1 MKVVLPEKYRP
12 KRTTNN
18 KHSENSFCVVSRA
31 ASALR
36 LDFIS
41 AVLTQM
47 GSSKLRAQ
55 YLSSPRLEATK
66 SACTL
71 LTRDTEQQLSNGKG
85 RRSPAELMD
94 VLRLLQFCSWDSGFA
109 EGAGMITADKPNKGV
124 EDEGWSEVTGAGAP
138 EGEVK
143 VYFEDSTCVEHD
155 GFSDHWASTCFPDAQ
170 TRLQVT
176 A

>member
-12 KRTTNN
+12 KRTTKNE
-18 KHSENSFCVVSRA
+18 HSENSFCVCFHGSKCFKI
-31 ASALR
+31 R
-36 LDFIS
+36 LYIRSFNRNGFFKIKG
-41 AVLTQM
+41 TIRE
-47 GSSKLRAQ
+47 LRAFRGDKISMHFAHKRYGTAAIQ
-55 YLSSPRLEATK
+55 WQR
-66 SACTL
+66 
-71 LTRDTEQQLSNGKG
+71 Q
-85 RRSPAELMD
+85 
-94 VLRLLQFCSWDSGFA
+94 RLLQFCSWDSGLA

-143 VYFEDSTCVEHD
+143 VCFEDSTCVEHD

>member
-1 MKVVLPEKYRP
+1 MKAVLPEKYRP

-18 KHSENSFCVVSRA
+18 EHSENSFCVVSMA

-71 LTRDTEQQLSNGKG
+71 LTRDTEQQLSNGMA
-85 RRSPAELMD
+85 RRSPAEVMD
-94 VLRLLQFCSWDSGFA
+94 IHRILRF
-109 EGAGMITADKPNKGV
+109 
-124 EDEGWSEVTGAGAP
+124 
-138 EGEVK
+138 
-143 VYFEDSTCVEHD
+143 
-155 GFSDHWASTCFPDAQ
+155 FS
-170 TRLQVT
+170 
-176 A
+176 

>member
-18 KHSENSFCVVSRA
+18 EHSENRFCVVSMA

-71 LTRDTEQQLSNGKG
+71 LTRDTEQQLANGMA
-85 RRSPAELMD
+85 RRSPAEVMD
-94 VLRLLQFCSWDSGFA
+94 IHRILRFCS
-109 EGAGMITADKPNKGV
+109 
-124 EDEGWSEVTGAGAP
+124 
-138 EGEVK
+138 
-143 VYFEDSTCVEHD
+143 
-155 GFSDHWASTCFPDAQ
+155 
-170 TRLQVT
+170 
-176 A
+176 